1 MLIIDNKNNIPLT
14 GVPSSLSSNISMP
27 NGNVL
32 LSDPTLNLNS
42 EDLASKSQSDTDKN
56 SITAIMKH
64 SGEITGYELSNGEQI
79 TKERGVELAKAGTIS
94 GVSVATSKKGEEYL
108 RSLRDE
114 DESNNLSSLPIIEE

>member
-1 MLIIDNKNNIPLT
+1 MDNKNNIPLT
-14 GVPSSLSSNISMP
+14 GVPSGFSGNISMP

-42 EDLASKSQSDTDKN
+42 EDLASKSQSDIDKN

-79 TKERGVELAKAGTIS
+79 TKEEV
-94 GVSVATSKKGEEYL
+94 
-108 RSLRDE
+108 
-114 DESNNLSSLPIIEE
+114 

>member
-1 MLIIDNKNNIPLT
+1 MVMLCTI
-14 GVPSSLSSNISMP
+14 
-27 NGNVL
+27 
-32 LSDPTLNLNS
+32 LNLNS
-42 EDLASKSQSDTDKN
+42 RIYTKSQSDTDKN

>member
-1 MLIIDNKNNIPLT
+1 MENESNMPLT
-14 GVPSSLSSNISMP
+14 AIPINFAGNALVLNGDAKLSA
-27 NGNVL
+27 
-32 LSDPTLNLNS
+32 PTTNLNS
-42 EDLASKSQSDTDKN
+42 EDLASKSQYDTDKN

-79 TKERGVELAKAGTIS
+79 TKERGVELAKAGSIS

-108 RSLRDE
+108 RSLRDD

>member
-1 MLIIDNKNNIPLT
+1 M
-14 GVPSSLSSNISMP
+14 
-27 NGNVL
+27 
-32 LSDPTLNLNS
+32 
-42 EDLASKSQSDTDKN
+42 DKN

-79 TKERGVELAKAGTIS
+79 TKARGVELAKAGIIS
-94 GVSVATSKKGEEYL
+94 GVSVATSRKGEEYL

>member
-1 MLIIDNKNNIPLT
+1 MDNKNNIPLT
-14 GVPSSLSSNISMP
+14 VIPSGFSGNAPMLG
-27 NGNVL
+27 GNVL
-32 LSDPTLNLNS
+32 LNDSALNLNS
-42 EDLASKSQSDTDKN
+42 EDSTSKSQSDTDKN

-94 GVSVATSKKGEEYL
+94 GVSVATSRKGEEYL
-108 RSLRDE
+108 RSLRDD